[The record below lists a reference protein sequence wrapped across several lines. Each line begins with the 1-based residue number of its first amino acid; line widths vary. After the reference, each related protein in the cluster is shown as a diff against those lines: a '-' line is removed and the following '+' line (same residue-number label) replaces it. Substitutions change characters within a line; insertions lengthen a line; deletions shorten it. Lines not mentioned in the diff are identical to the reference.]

1 MVPPVEVYSILG
13 LDCSLKIDSYVGIF
27 EILLDIF
34 NITLVNHFVFAGH
47 AVVVKVL
54 LDFKPDHILSDQLRC
69 GLVKYSAFVIKG
81 FVEFKYCNAFVRF
94 VG

>member
-13 LDCSLKIDSYVGIF
+13 LDCSFKIDSYVGIF

-47 AVVVKVL
+47 AVVSSSRSCLTLNLIISCLINCVV
-54 LDFKPDHILSDQLRC
+54 DLSSIPPL
-69 GLVKYSAFVIKG
+69 
-81 FVEFKYCNAFVRF
+81 
-94 VG
+94 